1 MANKVVENKI
11 LKLSIDDETYKK
23 GLNNT
28 LNSLKGLQ
36 KGFDSIKTDS
46 LTKVGTVA
54 STIGD
59 KFQGLL
65 SRIPIVG
72 KVSDAIL
79 TVGSSADKAVS
90 KLVSLGGGFN
100 ISGITGNASS
110 ASSAIDDI
118 GKSAETSA
126 KKLSIMDTALGVL
139 AGNMLTKGV
148 ESMTGLLN
156 QFTSGMRDGFKEYE
170 LKMNSVQTI
179 LSNTASK
186 GTNMGDVTRVLG
198 ELNDYAD
205 QTIYNFGDMTSA
217 IGRFTAAGI
226 DLDTS
231 ARSIQGMANAAAH
244 AGASSEDMS
253 RAMVQVSQALSTGK
267 FQLMDWKSIENANIN
282 TETLRETLMKYGKE
296 YGTITEEMAINHD
309 TFRDSLSD
317 TDWLTADVWNAA
329 MAEYS
334 DINTELGKVASEAAT
349 KVKTFSQLI
358 DTTKE
363 SIGSGWAETWEYI
376 FGNYEEAKETWTSI
390 GTVIGSIVGFFA
402 DSRNAIFKEW
412 HDLGGYKDLWTGISN
427 VVQAFGGIFTSLR
440 VAFSNVFGEA
450 KPGVGILLSLT
461 AGFRKLTEYIKPG
474 TNGFNVLVQVFT
486 AFFTVARAVSSI
498 IKVLV
503 QVALI
508 PLKAVLGLVLTGV
521 TLLSKAIEIV
531 ASWFT
536 RLIKPVVDA
545 ITIFGK
551 FASDGLGKVG
561 NAISTF
567 ASGLSGKVSDSLSK
581 FVAKGI
587 DAGNII
593 EKLVEN
599 ARSGK
604 DAADGLNIFE
614 LGLRLVISAFDFLNS
629 KVDVVKD
636 KLSDFGISIKDLA
649 DTIKSKWDKMMLSLK
664 SGFDTSGDWLLNLN
678 LGESIA
684 AKIIKGLGVGLLS
697 LPVVLSAL
705 LIKGLSDVFPSV
717 GKFVEEKGREILA
730 NTGFYKLD
738 ISELI
743 FGKTAYA
750 DDITNSKQSIYAK
763 TQMLNELSKVRNT
776 MGTSNTSSLGISP
789 STVDDVN
796 KVNEAYKRLGI
807 QTRITSDELTQMAY
821 NGGYST
827 AELADLI
834 ETRAIVATDT
844 LGNRIK
850 MNLKEFGIIRG
861 IIKTAND
868 MVKSFGKSIKDD
880 LNFDLFRKGLEG
892 TANASE
898 LAKSKMASLGKFLKD
913 KLRIDVKELDNTISE
928 VRKNINRNFNS
939 LPKIFKTVT
948 DGVRNMFANLDFSSK
963 TALIKSFI
971 GMLGEFSLGL
981 GDFITKISA
990 PLGAVVKVFS
1000 EMLSDISRGLEGSS
1014 LLNAGII
1021 LVIWKLLNML
1031 DGGSSILDKF
1041 LGPFKELLEKIGN
1054 LGQAKSVLGETAKLI
1069 KSYRKGNTAKQIM
1082 TLAKAFAIL
1091 AGSLFVLSLIP
1102 LDKMVP
1108 TFLLFAGALAVATA
1122 AVIALNWS
1130 FNKFGQISGGMAEG
1144 IIGTIL
1150 DGMGFPEIKKLV
1162 KTLSKATLV
1171 TAIAGSILVLGQ
1183 TLLIVKSLS
1192 WEEIL
1197 KGLTVV
1203 AATMLM
1209 LVGVTKVS
1217 SAGATMGDAAK
1228 ILALAFAIKMMVG
1241 LVETINKLTLGSLL
1255 KAGAVVL
1262 ALGTIFSLAIR
1273 VMNPRKLQI
1282 KPGTALAIL
1291 ALAKGIGMMVALVDT
1306 IYMVPWDALTKALKV
1321 IAGLATIITLAIAL
1335 MSGGTATN
1343 GMAIEWGKV
1352 NLKTA
1357 VNILAL
1363 TAGINLLAIAVMALS
1378 RISES
1383 DMSRAV
1389 SAVNSL
1395 MLVVATAMALM
1406 SGEITVGGV
1415 RVSTG
1420 KVKIATVLNLVA
1432 FIGGILV
1439 LSGVVMMLSR
1449 ISPDSLAQGTAALIG
1464 IASVITI
1471 GIGGILAAFK
1481 YLNDPDATDV
1491 ALLVGYVLG
1500 LVLLSGTLQK
1510 LAKLSWEEILKGIT
1524 PLGLIVAGLIGV
1536 MWMSKGADLN
1546 SVALLA
1552 TAALSIWV
1560 VAQQLVQLSTL
1571 PLEGV
1576 YTAVTAIGLIVLGMS
1591 TLMMVARGGDWQAV
1605 ALIAVAT
1612 LAMVGIGFTLKMLS
1626 ELNGDIVTAALALT
1640 AMVGVVGLLI
1650 AIAGMAG
1657 SSGGGLGTIGVLLA
1671 ATIAIVG
1678 IALALQQLSNIS
1690 GEQMFTAILGLA
1702 GALAVITIAGIALQ
1716 AALPGLIGLGAA
1728 ALMIGGAAF
1737 LFGAGV
1743 NLVANGL
1750 TVLWNLIKTIVTD
1763 ISNAFVTLASSIGT
1777 ALSNLPQTLTD
1788 IWNGFTEFF
1797 GNIGEK
1803 ALEWGGNI
1811 IKGIADGIIGG
1822 IEWVK
1827 EAAGNVWDAVTGF
1840 FSGENGEEEKESG
1853 SKPKSAG
1860 KKIPEDIGLGITE
1873 GAPSAISAIS
1883 GVTGS
1888 LNEGLSSFSLGTNV
1902 FGTDSITNFSNGMSG
1917 QSSTAQSAA
1926 SAVTDAAGTE
1936 LADFQELASQYGV
1949 TSMEGLG
1956 DGISSQAGA
1965 VGADTDMVVGTADE
1979 ILKQF
1984 SGATD
1989 VFGVNAAGGFGD
2001 GMSSQTGVVG
2011 QDAKTLTDTVDSEL
2025 SDNDYSESGKTIGRT
2040 FGSGLSSMADWVGEQ
2055 ARGIVEKVRGYFPS
2069 SPAKEGPFSGMG
2081 WTKLKRSGTTLIKHW
2096 GAGMGAAAGYVQ
2108 SEASTIVDGIQ
2119 NVLDTLYDYD
2129 YDNMSI
2135 TPSITPVLNM
2145 DAINNVTA
2153 RNLNIPYNLNMTGA
2167 NLDSRYVDMNFNS
2180 SRIAQ
2185 QEHRMDIVTNGLQA
2199 VSNKLSDLID
2209 VNGAQLDAVRDNR
2222 IVNTYIDG
2230 YSANKRLAP
2239 GMIEAQNEYITRM
2252 GRMKGEINN
2261 I

>member
-11 LKLSIDDETYKK
+11 LKLSIDDETFKK

-36 KGFDSIKTDS
+36 KSLDGIKTDS
-46 LTKVGTVA
+46 LTKVGTAA
-54 STIGD
+54 SKIGD
-59 KFQGLL
+59 EFQGLL

-72 KVSDAIL
+72 KASDAIL
-79 TVGSSADKAVS
+79 NIGSSADKSVS
-90 KLVSLGGGFN
+90 KLASLGGGFK

-118 GKSAETSA
+118 GKSAEASA
-126 KKLSIMDTALGVL
+126 RKLSILDTALGVL

-148 ESMTGLLN
+148 ESITGLMN
-156 QFTSGMRDGFKEYE
+156 RFTSGMRDGFGEYE

-186 GTNMGDVTRVLG
+186 GTTMEDVTRVLG
-198 ELNDYAD
+198 DLNDYAD

-231 ARSIQGMANAAAH
+231 ALSIQGMANAAAH
-244 AGASSEDMS
+244 AGASSQDMS
-253 RAMVQVSQALSTGK
+253 RAMIQVSQALSTGK
-267 FQLMDWKSIENANIN
+267 FQLMDWKSIENANMN
-282 TETLRETLMKYGKE
+282 TETLRETLMKYGRE

-309 TFRDSLSD
+309 TFRDSLTD

-329 MAEYS
+329 MAEYA
-334 DINTELGKVASEAAT
+334 DINTALGKTAAEAAT

-363 SIGSGWAETWEYI
+363 SVGSGWAETWEYI
-376 FGNYEEAKETWTSI
+376 FGNYEEAKEMWTSI
-390 GTVIGSIVGFFA
+390 AVAIGSIVDFFA
-402 DSRNAIFKEW
+402 DGRNAIFKEW
-412 HDLGGYKDLWTGISN
+412 HDLGGYKDLWEGITN
-427 VVQAFGGIFTSLR
+427 VVQAFGGIFTSIG
-440 VAFSNVFGEA
+440 VAFANVFGEA

-461 AGFRKLTEYIKPG
+461 AGFRKLTEYIKPSA
-474 TNGFNVLVQVFT
+474 NGFNVLVQVFT
-486 AFFTVARAVSSI
+486 AFFTVAKAVSSI
-498 IKVLV
+498 VKILV
-503 QVALI
+503 QAALI

-521 TLLSKAIEIV
+521 TLLSKAIEIM

-567 ASGLSGKVSDSLSK
+567 ASGLSGKVSDSLDK
-581 FVAKGI
+581 FVAKGT
-587 DAGNII
+587 DADNII
-593 EKLVEN
+593 QKLVEN

-604 DAADGLNIFE
+604 DAADGLNVFE
-614 LGLRLVISAFDFLNS
+614 LSLRLVISAFDFLNS

-649 DTIKSKWDKMMLSLK
+649 DTIKSEWDKMMSSLK

-697 LPVVLSAL
+697 LPVVLSTS

-730 NTGFYKLD
+730 NTGLYKLD

-743 FGKTAYA
+743 FGKTVYA
-750 DDITNSKQSIYAK
+750 DD
-763 TQMLNELSKVRNT
+763 
-776 MGTSNTSSLGISP
+776 
-789 STVDDVN
+789 
-796 KVNEAYKRLGI
+796 
-807 QTRITSDELTQMAY
+807 
-821 NGGYST
+821 
-827 AELADLI
+827 
-834 ETRAIVATDT
+834 
-844 LGNRIK
+844 
-850 MNLKEFGIIRG
+850 
-861 IIKTAND
+861 TAND

-880 LNFDLFRKGLEG
+880 LNFDLLRKGLEG

-898 LAKSKMASLGKFLKD
+898 LAQSKMASLGKFLKD

-928 VRKNINRNFNS
+928 VSKNIHRNFSS
-939 LPKIFKTVT
+939 LPKIFETVT
-948 DGVRNMFANLDFSSK
+948 DSVRNMFANLDFSSK

-971 GMLGEFSLGL
+971 DMLGDFSLGL
-981 GDFITKISA
+981 ADFITKISA
-990 PLGAVVKVFS
+990 PLGSVVKVFS

-1014 LLNAGII
+1014 LLNTGII

-1041 LGPFKELLEKIGN
+1041 LRPFKELLEKIGN

-1069 KSYRKGNTAKQIM
+1069 KSYGKVNTAKQIM

-1102 LDKMVP
+1102 LDRMVP
-1108 TFLLFAGALAVATA
+1108 SFLLFAGALAVATA
-1122 AVIALNWS
+1122 AVVALNWS
-1130 FNKFGQISGGMAEG
+1130 FSKFGKISSGVGAEG

-1150 DGMGFPEIKKLV
+1150 DGMGFPEIKKLI
-1162 KTLSKATLV
+1162 KTLNKATLV

-1241 LVETINKLTLGSLL
+1241 LVDNINKLTVGSLV
-1255 KAGAVVL
+1255 KAGAVIL
-1262 ALGTIFSLAIR
+1262 ALGTVFSLAIS

-1282 KPGTALAIL
+1282 KAGTALAIL
-1291 ALAKGIGMMVALVDT
+1291 ALAKGIGMLVALVDT
-1306 IYMVPWDALTKALKV
+1306 INLISWDALTKALKV

-1383 DMSRAV
+1383 DMARAV

-1449 ISPDSLAQGTAALIG
+1449 ISPDSLAQGTTALIA

-1471 GIGGILAAFK
+1471 GIGGIMAAFK
-1481 YLNDPDATDV
+1481 YLNDPDSTDV

-1510 LAKLSWEEILKGIT
+1510 LAELSWDEILKGIV

-1552 TAALSIWV
+1552 TATLSIWV

-1571 PLEGV
+1571 PLDGV
-1576 YTAVTAIGLIVLGMS
+1576 YTAITAIGLIVLGMS

-1650 AIAGMAG
+1650 GIAALAG
-1657 SSGGGLGTIGVLLA
+1657 GGGLVAIGALLA
-1671 ATIAIVG
+1671 ATIAILG

-1690 GEQMFTAILGLA
+1690 GEQMLTSILGLA
-1702 GALAVITIAGIALQ
+1702 GALTVITIAGIALQ

-1728 ALMIGGAAF
+1728 VLMIGGAAF

-1743 NLVANGL
+1743 DLVANGL
-1750 TVLWNLIKTIVTD
+1750 TLLWNLIKTVVTD
-1763 ISNAFVTLASSIGT
+1763 ISNAFVALASSIAT
-1777 ALSNLPQTLTD
+1777 AMSNLPQTLSD
-1788 IWNGFTEFF
+1788 IWNGFAEFF
-1797 GNIGEK
+1797 GNIGEE

-1811 IKGIADGIIGG
+1811 IKGIADGIVGG
-1822 IEWVK
+1822 IHLVK
-1827 EAAGNVWDAVTGF
+1827 DAAGNVWDAVTGF
-1840 FSGENGEEEKESG
+1840 FSGEDEEKESE
-1853 SKPKSAG
+1853 SKPKTAG
-1860 KKIPEDIGLGITE
+1860 KKIPEDIGLGINE
-1873 GAPSAISAIS
+1873 GAPSAISAIT
-1883 GVTGS
+1883 GVTDG

-1926 SAVTDAAGTE
+1926 GAVTDAAGTE

-1956 DGISSQAGA
+1956 DGISSQAGT
-1965 VGADTDMVVGTADE
+1965 VGADTSMVAGTSNE

-1984 SGATD
+1984 SNKTNGI
-1989 VFGVNAAGGFGD
+1989 GVNAAGGFGD

-2011 QDAKTLTDTVDSEL
+2011 QDAKTLTDKVDSEL

-2040 FGSGLSSMADWVGEQ
+2040 FGNGISSMTDWVGEQ
-2055 ARGIVEKVRGYFPS
+2055 AKGVVEKVRSYFPN
-2069 SPAKEGPFSGMG
+2069 SPAKEGPLSGMG
-2081 WTKLKRSGTTLIKHW
+2081 WTKLKRSGTALIKHW
-2096 GAGMGAAAGYVQ
+2096 GDGMGAAAGYVQ

-2145 DAINNVTA
+2145 DAINNATA
-2153 RNLNIPYNLNMTGA
+2153 RNLSIPYNLNMTGA
-2167 NLDSRYVDMNFNS
+2167 NLDSRYADMNFNS

-2185 QEHRMDIVTNGLQA
+2185 QEHRMDVVTNGLQA

-2209 VNGAQLDAVRDNR
+2209 VNGAQLDAARENR

-2230 YSANKRLAP
+2230 YNANKRLAP
-2239 GMIEAQNEYITRM
+2239 GMIEAQNEYNTRM
-2252 GRMKGEINN
+2252 GRMRGEINK